1 VSLISSALALLPSM
15 RAPILAIAAGTA
27 IGFTLVGAMHAAV
40 ARLDQATRQQCI
52 RQDWPVHQHT
62 AHTEFCRTYMVK
74 AF

>member
-1 VSLISSALALLPSM
+1 MSFLSSALALLPSM
-15 RAPILAIAAGTA
+15 RAYLFAYTAGTA
-27 IGFTLVGAMHAAV
+27 IAFTLIGAMHAAV

>member
-1 VSLISSALALLPSM
+1 VSFISSALALLPSM

-27 IGFTLVGAMHAAV
+27 IGFSLVGAFYAAI
-40 ARLDQATRQQCI
+40 ARLDHATREQCV
-52 RQDWPVHQHT
+52 RQDWPVHQHA

>member
-1 VSLISSALALLPSM
+1 VSFISSALALLPSM

-27 IGFTLVGAMHAAV
+27 IGFSLVGAFYAAI
-40 ARLDQATRQQCI
+40 AR
-52 RQDWPVHQHT
+52 PVHQHA